1 MSFDP
6 ATLPPAVKAALIKIG
21 EGFGSTDT
29 LDQANQ
35 TLGALGTHGALV
47 AQHGFSAADGQRLTD
62 VRDLLIAGGV
72 GRTEA
77 VGAKKTAS
85 AGYVK
90 ALSGAET
97 ARITARAVAE
107 GAQADLEEGG
117 DEVTAAKVGTTLR
130 QTAAVP
136 DAPEKL

>member
-35 TLGALGTHGALV
+35 TLEALKTHGALV
-47 AQHGFSAADGQRLTD
+47 AQHGFGATDGQRLTD

-72 GRTEA
+72 GRTGA

-85 AGYVK
+85 AGYAK
-90 ALSGAET
+90 ALSGAEA

-107 GAQADLEEGG
+107 GAQSDLEEGG
-117 DEVTAAKVGTTLR
+117 DEVTAAMTR
-130 QTAAVP
+130 P
-136 DAPEKL
+136 